1 MSTTLGTTF
10 TASGTFTLTDEDG
23 TVVFSHSPSF
33 TTLQNNGT
41 DAEAI
46 YTGEQLVATGAAGS
60 DLLLGVNGAT
70 QNVNRAFVFAKNVDA
85 HFGIEIWAETGSV
98 HETADLKPGECFFAP
113 MDLNADSSGTTLI
126 AACNDTSSTPQK
138 LQYLICDAASAN

>member
-33 TTLQNNGT
+33 TTLQNNGA

-46 YTGEQLVATGAAGS
+46 YTGEQLVATGTAGS
-60 DLLLGVNGAT
+60 DLALGATGAT
-70 QNVNRAFVFAKNVDA
+70 QNMNRAFVFAKNVDTDY
-85 HFGIEIWAETGSV
+85 GIEIWAETGSGK
-98 HETADLKPGECFFAP
+98 ETVDLKPGECFFAP
-113 MDLNADSSGTTLI
+113 MDLNADGSGTTLI
-126 AACNDTSSTPQK
+126 AACNDGGSTPQK
-138 LQYLICDAASAN
+138 LQYLICDAATN